1 MVETITRFSMS
12 NYLKNIFGFL
22 LILCASQARAQVVVE
37 QTVDSVGILI
47 GEQAHLRLEVTM
59 PKGARLE
66 WPTLQPNQYVT
77 PGVEVVAVA
86 DGKTVETGKEQQ
98 KACRVYTITSFDE
111 SLYALP
117 ALPVKV
123 NGKTYR
129 GGTSALKVITVDVDT
144 LHPNQYYPPKDVQ
157 DNPFLWS
164 EWRPF
169 LWLSVLTLALALLVF
184 YLFVRLRENKPIITK
199 LRIVRHVPAHQRAL
213 SAIEKI
219 KTERMQQ
226 SEDQKAYYTQL
237 TDTLRKYIQERF
249 GFNAMEMT
257 SSEIIGRLQENGDK
271 KMLDEL
277 RELFTTADL
286 VKFAKYSTLINENDL
301 NLVNAV
307 NFIDETKQ
315 DEQETVEKIA
325 PKLSEN
331 DQKVKKNRVT
341 LKGLLWA
348 LGTIIVALVAYV
360 GYHVYLLLT

>member
-66 WPTLQPNQYVT
+66 WPTLQLNQYVT

-184 YLFVRLRENKPIITK
+184 YLFVRLRENKPVITK

-219 KTERMQQ
+219 KAERMQQ

>member
-66 WPTLQPNQYVT
+66 WPTLQSNQYVT

-219 KTERMQQ
+219 KAERMQQ

>member
-66 WPTLQPNQYVT
+66 WPTLQPNRYVT
-77 PGVEVVAVA
+77 PGVEVVAEA
-86 DGKTVETGKEQQ
+86 DGKTVETGKGQQ

-219 KTERMQQ
+219 KAERMQQ

>member
-66 WPTLQPNQYVT
+66 WPTLQPNQYGT

-219 KTERMQQ
+219 EAERMQQ

>member
-66 WPTLQPNQYVT
+66 WPTLQPTQYVT

-86 DGKTVETGKEQQ
+86 DGKTVETEKEQQ

-219 KTERMQQ
+219 KAERMQQ

-257 SSEIIGRLQENGDK
+257 SSEIIGRLQESGDK

>member
-66 WPTLQPNQYVT
+66 WPTLQPNQNVT

-144 LHPNQYYPPKDVQ
+144 LHPNQYYPPKDVP

-219 KTERMQQ
+219 KAERMQQ

>member
-47 GEQAHLRLEVTM
+47 GEQAHLKLEVTM

-77 PGVEVVAVA
+77 PVVEVVAVA

-213 SAIEKI
+213 LAIEKI
-219 KTERMQQ
+219 KAERMQQ